1 MGKIERKKEHN
12 MENIKDQETET
23 IEAEVGSTARMIK
36 QVKRHTK
43 KRYTAEE
50 KVRIVLEGFRKEL
63 TVAELCRR
71 EGIHA
76 QVYYGWLKDFMEA
89 GKERSAGRC
98 IKAGKQGRSKI
109 FKERKRTI
117 KRSDRGNGA

>member
-1 MGKIERKKEHN
+1 
-12 MENIKDQETET
+12 MEDIKDDETET
-23 IEAEVGSTARMIK
+23 IEAEPGSTARMIK

-50 KVRIVLEGFRKEL
+50 KIRIVLEGFRKEL

-76 QVYYGWLKDFMEA
+76 QVYYGWLRDFMEA
-89 GKERSAGRC
+89 GKERL
-98 IKAGKQGRSKI
+98 QGDVVRQANKGEVKDLKKENERLKNVIGDMALDINLLKKI
-109 FKERKRTI
+109 MKK
-117 KRSDRGNGA
+117 

>member
-1 MGKIERKKEHN
+1 
-12 MENIKDQETET
+12 MENIKDQETDT
-23 IEAEVGSTARMIK
+23 IEAEAGSTARMIK

-50 KVRIVLEGFRKEL
+50 KIRIVLEGFRKEL

-89 GKERSAGRC
+89 GKERLSGDVLRQANKGEVKS
-98 IKAGKQGRSKI
+98 IKKENERLKEAIGDMALENSLLKKI
-109 FKERKRTI
+109 MKK
-117 KRSDRGNGA
+117 

>member
-1 MGKIERKKEHN
+1 
-12 MENIKDQETET
+12 MENTRDKETEE
-23 IEAEVGSTARMIK
+23 IEVEPGSTARMIK
-36 QVKRHTK
+36 KLKRHTK

-76 QVYYGWLKDFMEA
+76 QVYYSWLRDFMEA
-89 GKERSAGRC
+89 GKSRL
-98 IKAGKQGRSKI
+98 QGDTLRQANDGEVKELKKENEKLKTVIGDMALDISLLKKI
-109 FKERKRTI
+109 MKK
-117 KRSDRGNGA
+117 

>member
-1 MGKIERKKEHN
+1 
-12 MENIKDQETET
+12 MEKNKNEETET
-23 IEAEVGSTARMIK
+23 IEAEPGSTARMIK

-76 QVYYGWLKDFMEA
+76 QVYYGWLRDFMEA
-89 GKERSAGRC
+89 GKERL
-98 IKAGKQGRSKI
+98 QGDVLRQANRGEVKELQRENERLKNVIGDIALENNLLKKI
-109 FKERKRTI
+109 MKK
-117 KRSDRGNGA
+117 